1 MTLINI
7 KKLRKIS
14 MSLLVVFSLT
24 NAPIFKG
31 AEKKKIARKGYRDHT
46 WWSKNRTTLA
56 IFIIAICDH

>member
-46 WWSKNRTTLA
+46 
-56 IFIIAICDH
+56 